1 MPDHTGAVSS
11 SSTGP
16 IPPFEEFELKSK
28 QGDKRASNESTRRR
42 AESPVPLASRPASA
56 AGDTR
61 ETRTPR
67 PLQANLPAN
76 ADHTAHSE
84 LPVAVLTRQRE
95 AEQAQRAYDSDPSE
109 ARLEARDE
117 AMMAYLTE
125 VTTHLR
131 QLSKAPASA
140 ANPSARQYL
149 GNVAGALMNN
159 LASFFL
165 PTLASVY
172 VPERY
177 QALVYALGLAVMAAP
192 AAEAASFTQRIAGG
206 ATAQLR
212 IAGRDSANVGTYKS
226 IAGDLL
232 VAMSNLALYGLVSGT
247 LSVRST
253 IADSPG
259 GQIGRSLVAGSIMSL
274 VGQAAIT
281 GGAKF
286 TLMRNGVEDAK
297 NLPETAHNRTLPNGI
312 YLQKDSPRA
321 DRTTWAIKAQEI
333 TSRVIGGVFGA
344 GLYGLIRESAHKSVD
359 GEAKQNVA
367 AVLGGVAAYLLIAH
381 AVRGLFTFIM
391 GDPAKHANR
400 FGIAA
405 SDVLSRQIRAA
416 AVNEFDNLLDT
427 VGMDIHEGLTAADA
441 PHAKRDFDDA
451 FGVLSGAALR
461 GKAEH
466 NPDGLAQA
474 DRMIAGLRTA
484 AATLQG
490 SKPELSGTESRLIT
504 KLNAAAASIETAKN
518 NYARNAPIQPELQDI
533 GNRIRDVEA
542 LMLEAMYRAN
552 PSDGRPTPNGDIMA
566 MATTLMP
573 TFAALRELDRRG
585 NAHRFIHDVR
595 EFTLGKKSAID
606 VVKSLVP
613 DGHQR
618 VLARDV
624 AAIMNTPVN
633 SEDKTRLLE
642 GIQDILQRTFRDQVP
657 GIAQTK
663 VLMLRNQLSDAP
675 AGERRT
681 PQEFLQRLA
690 TTHDPQQLQAIGRDM
705 TEAFA
710 HGHFTPADFLGA
722 VDDLRARASD
732 AVPVAGTAP
741 AAGTAVDAATIDIE
755 ADPGVRE
762 RVTLERLEAALPQQF
777 EATVRRE
784 FPVESG
790 KSLAKAADDMLT
802 ALERDQAQMP
812 EVHRGLMASA
822 LSLPNDANL
831 ADLAFPEQNDAHFH
845 PTSYSGRINSLS
857 HLVEYMKRNNIRITN
872 LAGIPSQVYNPTAER
887 KYYANSEH
895 DIDYRDHDFPLAVQ
909 YGHLPDEQKDRF
921 DLSITGFDVTN
932 GPNIMQE
939 LKNRLRAHPRVFKA
953 VGEVT
958 LKKEIISAKNPHNPQ
973 IDSDATQ
980 ALFDACANAGLP
992 LILHC
997 DRSDAGKKDLYAQ
1010 QVFDAIAQW
1019 AGRTQ
1024 WRSSDVMALDG
1035 ADAPPPMVPK
1045 IVWAH
1050 GAGISRFTAESNT
1063 HTRQLDSLLNDPRL
1077 NVNGQPVLSLD
1088 LSWDFIGHDILE
1100 NLYDQLTRR
1109 NVSPPIREG
1118 IQNLLRAYKSFTELG
1133 NRSDKSDDLNRK
1145 TLAAFDRVG
1154 AEEIAEIYFEALA
1167 NFKSVVSTE
1176 MKKADVRQAFMEMT
1190 GEHGED
1196 GNNWLYIFRQ
1206 HQDRLLFGTDAL
1218 AVGIK
1223 AHGDAAYAMNT
1234 QVLTPMYHIFDAL
1247 GEYDPGSRDVSR
1259 KVATD
1264 NYLGVFRDPAVA
1276 ERREAF
1282 EAMLA
1287 SEAPAEHSTNVAPQ
1301 AFVSQGGVRRRV
1313 AAGADASVEA

>member
-16 IPPFEEFELKSK
+16 IPPFEDIELKQK
-28 QGDKRASNESTRRR
+28 QGGNRASNDSARRR
-42 AESPVPLASRPASA
+42 AESPVPLASRPASTA
-56 AGDTR
+56 SDTR
-61 ETRTPR
+61 DTRTPR
-67 PLQANLPAN
+67 PLAVNLPVN
-76 ADHTAHSE
+76 ADNTTHGE
-84 LPVAVLTRQRE
+84 LPAAVLARQRE
-95 AEQAQRAYDSDPSE
+95 VEQAQRAYDNDPSD
-109 ARLEARDE
+109 ARLQARDE
-117 AMMAYLTE
+117 AMMSYLTE

-140 ANPSARQYL
+140 ANPSAGQYA
-149 GNVAGALMNN
+149 GNVLGALTNN
-159 LASFFL
+159 LTSFFI

-172 VPERY
+172 APERY

-192 AAEAASFTQRIAGG
+192 AAEAAAFMQRIAGG

-212 IAGRDSANVGTYKS
+212 LAGRDSANVGTYKS
-226 IAGDLL
+226 IGGDLL
-232 VAMSNLALYGLVSGT
+232 VAMSNLMLYGLVSGT
-247 LSVRST
+247 LSASSA
-253 IADSPG
+253 IADTPA
-259 GQIGRSLVAGSIMSL
+259 GQIGRSLVAGLIMSL
-274 VGQAAIT
+274 GGQAAIT
-281 GGAKF
+281 GGARL

-344 GLYGLIRESAHKSVD
+344 AVYGAIRETAHEHVKS
-359 GEAKQNVA
+359 EAWQNVA
-367 AVLGGVAAYLLIAH
+367 AVLGGISAYLLVAH
-381 AVRGLFTFIM
+381 VVRGLFTFLM

-405 SDVLSRQIRAA
+405 SDVLSQQIRAA

-427 VGMDIHEGLTAADA
+427 VGMDIRQGLMTDAA
-441 PHAKRDFDDA
+441 PHARRDFDDA
-451 FGVLSGAALR
+451 LAVFGGAALR
-461 GKAEH
+461 GKPET
-466 NPDGLAQA
+466 NQDGLAQV
-474 DRMIAGLRTA
+474 DRMIASLRTA
-484 AATLQG
+484 ADTLRT
-490 SKPELSGTESRLIT
+490 SKTELSGTESRLVT
-504 KLNAAAASIETAKN
+504 KLDAAVASIETAKN

-542 LMLEAMYRAN
+542 LVLEAMYRT
-552 PSDGRPTPNGDIMA
+552 STTDGLARPNGDVMA

-585 NAHRFIHDVR
+585 NAQSFIRDVR
-595 EFTLGKKSAID
+595 EFTLDRKSAID

-624 AAIMNTPVN
+624 AALMNTPAN
-633 SEDKTRLLE
+633 RADKDRLLNGIE
-642 GIQDILQRTFRDQVP
+642 GVLRQAFPNKVP
-657 GIAQTK
+657 GIAETK
-663 VLMLRNQLSDAP
+663 LLILRNQLRDGP
-675 AGERRT
+675 IGEPR
-681 PQEFLQRLA
+681 PLEGFLQRLRA
-690 TTHDPQQLQAIGRDM
+690 ADDQTPQQLEAIGREM
-705 TEAFA
+705 TDAFA
-710 HGHFTPADFLGA
+710 QGHFTPTEFLQA
-722 VDDLRARASD
+722 VDDLRIRAS
-732 AVPVAGTAP
+732 ASANAPIAGTGQAAGSP
-741 AAGTAVDAATIDIE
+741 AADIE
-755 ADPGVRE
+755 ANPGIAE
-762 RVTLERLEAALPQQF
+762 RAMLQRMEAALPEHF
-777 EATVRRE
+777 EDTVRRE
-784 FPVESG
+784 FPTGDG
-790 KSLAKAADDMLT
+790 KSLATAADDMLT

-845 PTSYSGRINSLS
+845 PTSYSGRINSLA
-857 HLVEYMKRNNIRITN
+857 HLVEYMERNNILITN

-909 YGHLPDEQKDRF
+909 YQHLTDQQKDRF

-939 LKNRLRAHPRVFKA
+939 LKNRLRAYPGVFKA

-973 IDSDATQ
+973 IDSAATQ

-997 DRSDAGKKDLYAQ
+997 DRSEPGQKDLYAQ
-1010 QVFDAIAQW
+1010 QVFDAIKQW

-1035 ADAPPPMVPK
+1035 AEAPPPMVPK

-1063 HTRQLDSLLNDPRL
+1063 HTRQLDALLRDPAL
-1077 NVNGQPVLSLD
+1077 EVDGKPVLSLD

-1133 NRSDKSDDLNRK
+1133 GRSDKADDLGRK

-1154 AEEIAEIYFEALA
+1154 GEEIAEVYFQALS
-1167 NFKSVVSTE
+1167 NFKSIVATE
-1176 MKKADVRQAFMEMT
+1176 MKKDDVRQAFMEMA
-1190 GEHGED
+1190 GAHGDD
-1196 GNNWLYIFRQ
+1196 GNNWLYIFRE

-1234 QVLTPMYHIFDAL
+1234 QVLTPMYHIFDEL
-1247 GEYDPGSRDVSR
+1247 GKYDRRSVDVSR

-1276 ERREAF
+1276 ERRKAF

-1301 AFVSQGGVRRRV
+1301 RFVSQGGVRRRV
-1313 AAGADASVEA
+1313 PASADADIEA